1 MPGPHRITIPT
12 FFTISRFFLV
22 PVFIG
27 FFLSDRFRLAV
38 IVLIIASLT
47 DMVDGF
53 IARRYN
59 MRSRL
64 GSMLDPLADKFMML
78 VSFIVLSYRGVIPWL
93 VTFVVIGRDFTI
105 VLGAFYLNNIKRIN
119 LVFKPTK
126 FSKVTTFSQFLL
138 LAFSFLEVFILKK
151 SWDPDAGL
159 TRSLLIAQ
167 QTFLYVAGILTV
179 ITFFQYGKIGMDFL
193 RYGERKKI

>member
-1 MPGPHRITIPT
+1 MPGLRRITIPT
-12 FFTISRFFLV
+12 FLTISRFFLV

-38 IVLIIASLT
+38 IVLVIASLT
-47 DMVDGF
+47 DMLDGF

-59 MRSRL
+59 MKSRL

-93 VTFVVIGRDFTI
+93 VTLVVIGRDFYI

-126 FSKVTTFSQFLL
+126 FSKLTTFTQFLL
-138 LAFSFLEVFILKK
+138 LGFSFIEVFIRKK

-167 QTFLYVAGILTV
+167 QTFLYVAGFLTV
-179 ITFFQYGKIGMDFL
+179 ITFFQYSKIGVDFL